1 MLHNILISNLLF
13 SFDSNIDCLI
23 DEFGDVID
31 LEFSTVNLNVFDL
44 EDISDAVSYSIC
56 QQENGRDCD
65 PNTHAYFVI
74 HPEYDDNPESFI
86 NKDFALIFLPEKT
99 DIDPIELNPSD
110 VIPVDG
116 ADIVTFGWGGT
127 LPLVDDFVQEFPNTP
142 YIVTLR
148 YLPNDQ
154 CASPE
159 YWGKFGYK
167 ITPDQLCAYDD
178 GKASCQ
184 GDSGK

>member
-1 MLHNILISNLLF
+1 M
-13 SFDSNIDCLI
+13 
-23 DEFGDVID
+23 
-31 LEFSTVNLNVFDL
+31 NLNVFDL
-44 EDISDAVSYSIC
+44 EDISDADSYPIC

-65 PNTHAYFVI
+65 PNTHAYFVL
-74 HPEYDDNPESFI
+74 HPEHDDDPATEI

-99 DIDPIELNPSD
+99 DITPVVLNPSD
-110 VIPVDG
+110 DIPVDG
-116 ADIVTFGWGGT
+116 EDVVTFGWGGI
-127 LPLVDDFVQEFPNTP
+127 LPIEDDDLQEFPNIP
-142 YIVTLR
+142 YIVTLQ

-159 YWGKFGYK
+159 YYGQFDPPTK

-178 GKASCQ
+178 DKGGCR